1 MARKKIRRTRTEHS
15 GVKIIRRVRN
25 GREYWF
31 ARFRDP
37 DRDNKERD
45 VTLDPLA
52 LPTRE
57 ARRVWAIR
65 KAKAL
70 AARRMDLATG
80 APLPTSTPIDKG
92 IDDYLAVNA
101 SRLRPRTLSTY
112 TEAIEKFRTWLSYNA
127 VYQVEQLTKGKL
139 SEFRSYLL
147 MQKKTVT
154 FEGSSRGE
162 RRKTKKSKSPFS
174 INKDLRSVKALVNF
188 WRSRELLPSLD
199 KDGISDALKN
209 VPTAREAPAYLPPSD
224 CRKLLEAAIRH
235 DSETFSE
242 TRDEHSGLKPV
253 GSTLRYE
260 PIMPFVT
267 FLLLTGCRLG
277 EALNLRWSD
286 IDLDALDAEG
296 RKVGEIRL
304 QATQT
309 KTRQHRTIGLE
320 VCPSLRSLLSE
331 MKLKSGDEGYVFGGK
346 SPRTKDSV
354 ESARKR
360 LLGVY
365 GAPRFSW
372 QNLRQTTGTF
382 LTNAPG
388 IYGAASVF
396 MSARQLGHSV
406 TVAERHYLGVV
417 RGIPREARTL
427 EQAMQIEALFRSESL
442 ASRDPVAHRKAP
454 GYHN

>member
-1 MARKKIRRTRTEHS
+1 MVKAKKKRRTRTEHPNVKLTVVRRKS
-15 GVKIIRRVRN
+15 G
-25 GREYWF
+25 EYWV

-37 DRDNKERD
+37 DRDNKVCQISLNAE
-45 VTLDPLA
+45 A

-57 ARRVWAIR
+57 ARRIWAIR
-65 KAKAL
+65 KSEAL
-70 AARRMDLATG
+70 AARRMEIALG
-80 APLPTSTPIDKG
+80 APTATETPIEKG
-92 IDDYLAVNA
+92 IADYFEVNT

-112 TEAIEKFRTWLSYNA
+112 TEAIEKFRTWLSNNS

-139 SEFRSYLL
+139 SEFRSFLI
-147 MQKKTVT
+147 MQKKTVIA
-154 FEGSSRGE
+154 EGGHRGE
-162 RRKTKKSKSPFS
+162 RKKTEQPKSPFS
-174 INKDLRSVKALVNF
+174 INKDLHSVKGLVNF
-188 WRSRELLPSLD
+188 WRSREILRSLD

-209 VPTAREAPAYLPPSD
+209 VPTAKEAPAYLSPSD
-224 CRKLLEAAIRH
+224 CRKLLEASIRH
-235 DSETFSE
+235 DRETFSE

-296 RKVGEIRL
+296 RKVGEIHL

-309 KTRQHRTIGLE
+309 KTKRYRTIGLE

-331 MKLKSGDEGYVFGGK
+331 TKLKSGGEGYVFGGK
-346 SPRTKDSV
+346 SPRTKSSV

-360 LLGVY
+360 LLNVY

-406 TVAERHYLGVV
+406 TVAERHYLEVV

-427 EQAMQIEALFRSESL
+427 EQAMQIEALLRSESL
-442 ASRDPVAHRKAP
+442 GSSSCCAP
-454 GYHN
+454 QSTGLP